1 MKQNAKAK
9 VEASC
14 GINKILKKFV
24 AGNLML

>member
-24 AGNLML
+24 AGT